1 VCYQLCVLLYC
12 THAQIVVISMVVA
25 FTNTR
30 TKSKMGHDVDGICS
44 RDKKTYFDRPHE
56 KRGIDHN
63 SIHATLIALYW
74 FTCLLFSSLT
84 CSM

>member
-44 RDKKTYFDRPHE
+44 RDKKTYFDRPMRNVE
-56 KRGIDHN
+56 
-63 SIHATLIALYW
+63 
-74 FTCLLFSSLT
+74 LT
-84 CSM
+84 IIVYMQL